1 MGIVS
6 EVFCDYLNVTFPAD
20 VFPDAQEAVL
30 GLATLAGGY
39 QAVPGLVRWDG
50 SSGTLKHG
58 HRFGTG
64 FVSLSGAAL
73 ARLRHAHVMVGN
85 TVGHSFFVE
94 LLSVL
99 GAYPHRVAQLH
110 ATLDVVA
117 DGRTVIPAL
126 YERAQVGAFS
136 LTRKCIP
143 PRQVKWLRRSAL
155 YGPGQTGTVYV
166 GNRTRDVWFKVYDKR
181 NELLD
186 RAGDDDAGRT
196 LDAFPDPGDL
206 VRYELALGR
215 HVGCTLRDV
224 ADPAAVFWHHMRE
237 VLAAPAGAPIAWAP
251 MGEGFSVPAPVERLP
266 YTQLQLLLENSPD
279 IARAVALADRMG
291 PHGRQLLSRLLDK
304 IAPASAVVRAA

>member
-20 VFPDAQEAVL
+20 VFNDAQEAVL
-30 GLATLAGGY
+30 GLATMVGGY
-39 QAVPGLVRWDG
+39 QAVPGLVRWEG

-58 HRFGTG
+58 QRFGTG

-73 ARLRHAHVMVGN
+73 MRLRSSFFVAGPAH
-85 TVGHSFFVE
+85 SYFVE
-94 LLSVL
+94 LLGVL
-99 GAYPHRVAQLH
+99 GAFPHRVAQLH
-110 ATLDVVA
+110 ATFDVVA

-126 YERAQVGAFS
+126 YERAQAGAFS
-136 LTRKCIP
+136 LTRKRIP

-166 GNRTRDVWFKVYDKR
+166 GNRTRDVWFKAYDKR

-186 RAGDDDAGRT
+186 RSGDDEQGRT
-196 LDAFPDPGDL
+196 VDAFPDPGHL

-237 VLAAPAGAPIAWAP
+237 VLAPPEGAPSSWSP
-251 MGEGFSVPAPVERLP
+251 MGEGFVSPPTVERLP
-266 YTQLQLLLENSPD
+266 YAQLQLLLEHSPD
-279 IARAVALADRMG
+279 VARAVALADRMG
-291 PHGRQLLSRLLDK
+291 PHGRRLLFRMLDRV
-304 IAPASAVVRAA
+304 ASVSAVVQAA